1 MSEKKQIKEY
11 VYIDS
16 LEVNSILAQFEDGIP
31 SVIEEIRQSTETN
44 TEGTTGKV
52 SSDVTGGVDAG
63 LKGEAKIGSEFG
75 TTNNESNSE
84 MYQEAISTVYHD
96 YAINIMTNK
105 LDGAKLLKTTTKQ
118 PEGAYVQLTSNFEL
132 IDPVSIGSNLDSDTV
147 SFMLN
152 LDSNNSP
159 DVEDAQKGFEA
170 MIKLSTILN
179 KFFPD
184 SLLITTNNALTIAEK
199 SNFRMNEA
207 QLKSLVLA
215 KRKIKV
221 IGKIES
227 IVTNDILDEDQLTKN
242 VEENP
247 TLLMSLMPKFSFSIL
262 HVFGLIKKEDRL
274 IKPIA
279 IYFE

>member
-207 QLKSLVLA
+207 QLKSL
-215 KRKIKV
+215 
-221 IGKIES
+221 G
-227 IVTNDILDEDQLTKN
+227 
-242 VEENP
+242 
-247 TLLMSLMPKFSFSIL
+247 
-262 HVFGLIKKEDRL
+262 
-274 IKPIA
+274 
-279 IYFE
+279 